1 MIHRLFQSKFKNHFV
16 VVSMAMF
23 NCSSCSN
30 ACDFYERTV
39 TAGCLLLALAM
50 LNVVSPSTNC
60 SKYFI
65 ALHCSQSFGPTGYA
79 PARICP
85 PPTPPFGFANQ
96 SAYEATLLTATNYY
110 LIMIDASNATTT
122 THEHEHTQHRPT
134 SFYNLQSTIYSQY
147 LSI

>member
-50 LNVVSPSTNC
+50 LNVVSPSAPQATRQPE
-60 SKYFI
+60 FVPPL
-65 ALHCSQSFGPTGYA
+65 LHPLLASPTKV
-79 PARICP
+79 
-85 PPTPPFGFANQ
+85 
-96 SAYEATLLTATNYY
+96 LT
-110 LIMIDASNATTT
+110 
-122 THEHEHTQHRPT
+122 RPLC
-134 SFYNLQSTIYSQY
+134 N
-147 LSI
+147 

>member
-1 MIHRLFQSKFKNHFV
+1 
-16 VVSMAMF
+16 MAMF

-50 LNVVSPSTNC
+50 LNVPVVSPSTNC

-96 SAYEATLLTATNYY
+96 SAYEATLLTATNYFVG
-110 LIMIDASNATTT
+110 
-122 THEHEHTQHRPT
+122 TQFCSIPNHRPQAT
-134 SFYNLQSTIYSQY
+134 SNKQQATSNNDRRKRLASKQVCLPIQY
-147 LSI
+147 C